1 MLDYNKYKLCFIVYC
16 KVSLLNIGVYKL
28 AIEKYQNLLFEK
40 IKEQIS
46 QWFDLN
52 NSELIKNED
61 VYSFL
66 HSLKGTAG
74 TIQLSGLYHLAS
86 RLLDQLDGKG
96 QEQWKKYELREFL
109 FELVSLSYQYE
120 HFQETDFKKSEP
132 SDSDLPLIQIIDDDV
147 SMLILL
153 KEALEEQGWMVMTN
167 TDPEQAV
174 SLYYDLQPDCL
185 IIDID
190 LPEKD
195 GFQILENIQLH
206 NHKQFIP
213 KVILSTEN
221 NRQTRIRA
229 YEMGADD
236 FIGKP
241 VDMEEFIVRINRQ
254 LERKQIFDQSVLID
268 ELTKVYNRRFLFDL
282 LERHLKD
289 LERTSSVFS
298 VALLDLDYFKN
309 INDSYGHLTGDKVL
323 ESFAAFLKGS
333 IRSTDIVFRY
343 GGEEFVILLP
353 STNGEEAIEVIERTL
368 EQFKKIDFVEQ
379 GKTFNLSFSAGV
391 YMVGNPAE
399 GSLDILKMA
408 DQALYE
414 AKEKG
419 RSRVEGANV
428 SEQSVNNILN
438 VSVIDDDT
446 IIRTLLVR
454 ILQNIDT
461 GKVSLNVQAFENGEK
476 FFESERL
483 GEKGKH
489 FLILDGVM
497 PVMDGIEVLDKV
509 KNNHQSSRVH
519 VLMLTGRKSEYDIA
533 RALKIG
539 ADDYVT
545 KPFSITELQA
555 RIQRL
560 IQRMF

>member
-1 MLDYNKYKLCFIVYC
+1 M
-16 KVSLLNIGVYKL
+16 

-40 IKEQIS
+40 IKAQIS
-46 QWFDLN
+46 EWFDSN
-52 NSELIKNED
+52 NSEVISNKD

-66 HSLKGTAG
+66 HTLKGTAG
-74 TIQLSGLYHLAS
+74 TIQLGGLYHLAAK
-86 RLLDQLDGKG
+86 LMDQLELES
-96 QEQWKKYELREFL
+96 QEQWEKCELREFL

-120 HFQETDFKKSEP
+120 HFKETDLKLAEP
-132 SDSDLPLIQIIDDDV
+132 SDSELPVVQMVCEDV

-153 KEALEEQGWMVMTN
+153 KEALEENGWMVMTSS
-167 TDPEQAV
+167 DPEKAL

-185 IIDID
+185 VIDID
-190 LPEKD
+190 FTEID
-195 GFQILENIQLH
+195 GFQILERIQQH
-206 NHKQFIP
+206 NHKQFVP
-213 KVILSTEN
+213 KVIISNEN
-221 NRQTRIRA
+221 TRETRIKA

-241 VDMEEFIVRINRQ
+241 IDMEEFSVRIKRQ
-254 LERKQIFDQSVLID
+254 LQRKQIFDESVLID

-282 LERHLKD
+282 LERYLKE
-289 LERTSSVFS
+289 LERTNSVFS
-298 VALLDLDYFKN
+298 IALLDLDYFKD

-323 ESFAAFLKGS
+323 EAFADFLKRKLRGS
-333 IRSTDIVFRY
+333 DIVFRY

-353 STNGEEAIEVIERTL
+353 RTNSQEAIDVINRVL
-368 EQFKKIDFVEQ
+368 EQFKSIQFDEQ
-379 GKTFNLSFSAGV
+379 GRTFQLSFSAGV
-391 YMVGNPAE
+391 YMVDNPAE
-399 GSLDILKMA
+399 ASQEILKMA
-408 DQALYE
+408 DHALYE

-419 RSRVEGANV
+419 RSRVHGANI
-428 SEQSVNNILN
+428 SNQPANNILN
-438 VSVIDDDT
+438 VSVIDDDA

-454 ILQNIDT
+454 VLQTIDT
-461 GKVSLNVQAFENGEK
+461 EKVELNIKSFENGEK

-483 GEKGKH
+483 TEKGKH

-497 PVMDGIEVLDKV
+497 PVMDGIEVLDRV
-509 KNNHQSSRVH
+509 KNSPQSNGVH

-533 RALKIG
+533 RALKLG

-560 IQRMF
+560 IKRMF